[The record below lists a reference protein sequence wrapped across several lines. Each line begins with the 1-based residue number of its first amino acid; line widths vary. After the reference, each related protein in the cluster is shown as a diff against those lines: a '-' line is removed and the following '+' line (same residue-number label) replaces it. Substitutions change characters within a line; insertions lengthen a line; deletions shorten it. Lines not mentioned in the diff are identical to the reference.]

1 MLDPSFLPSQNIFFS
16 LPPCI
21 GHWQQ
26 LMKWGHDWQ
35 KRDHRSLRVKLRL
48 YVRVPVWCLIP
59 STSCLVLSTVLSVSF
74 PFHFFLLP
82 AIWVLKWSGYPFFFF
97 FIAFLLFLAPACSL
111 DCEVRSPAVDYQSVD
126 SQRAAKASSTNM
138 KLCPNET
145 LWLWTV
151 ENKPPYQFWTSLGS
165 QSCLWTTW
173 AANTDTLRWFHLL
186 AAAAKPAAPS
196 NMGKIIRKIQKL
208 YGWWKK

>member
-1 MLDPSFLPSQNIFFS
+1 MLDSSFLLSQNIFFS

-26 LMKWGHDWQ
+26 LMKWGHDCQ
-35 KRDHRSLRVKLRL
+35 KRDHGSLRLSLCPCPCLMPDPYARHVLCCLLCSRFLFSFIFPTPSHMISKM
-48 YVRVPVWCLIP
+48 VWI
-59 STSCLVLSTVLSVSF
+59 S
-74 PFHFFLLP
+74 
-82 AIWVLKWSGYPFFFF
+82 FFF

-173 AANTDTLRWFHLL
+173 AANTDMLRWFHLL

-196 NMGKIIRKIQKL
+196 NMGQIIRKIQKIMWDL
-208 YGWWKK
+208 L